1 MSSQDHRSAP
11 PPKPMMAREQLERLY
26 REIGIPAVASAAH
39 MASRTAKKAEK
50 SEKPREIPP
59 VLRDESFAA

>member
-50 SEKPREIPP
+50 PKEVPP